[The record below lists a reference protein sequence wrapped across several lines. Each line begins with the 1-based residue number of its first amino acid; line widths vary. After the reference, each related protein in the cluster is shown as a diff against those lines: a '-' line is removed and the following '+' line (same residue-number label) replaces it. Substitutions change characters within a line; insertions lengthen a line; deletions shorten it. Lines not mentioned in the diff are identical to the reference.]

1 MSSSFP
7 QFSTIPM
14 EDFCCLEL
22 PVGGLPQVTDEEVPD
37 FALEFSVELNVNRL
51 FSESETRLIQNQ
63 MYES

>member
-1 MSSSFP
+1 MK
-7 QFSTIPM
+7 
-14 EDFCCLEL
+14 DFCCLEL
-22 PVGGLPQVTDEEVPD
+22 PVGGLPQVTDEEVRD

>member
-1 MSSSFP
+1 MTSSFP
-7 QFSTIPM
+7 QFSTILM
-14 EDFCCLEL
+14 EVFCCLEL
-22 PVGGLPQVTDEEVPD
+22 PVGGLPQVTDKEVPD